1 MTVPRIAVA
10 RWPSTDSSRR
20 PAGPAS
26 HPLPPAGGPLAG
38 AYDWP
43 AYVWP
48 LRSYLELQA
57 RPASVPHAREHARAV
72 LRRWHLTGLA
82 GTVEL
87 LVSEIATNAIRA
99 SDPAGRHGLRT
110 TAVPGRRPQVIRL
123 WLMSDTG
130 HVMVQMWD
138 SDQCQPVRRHAGR
151 DAEAGRGLLIIEVL
165 SSQWGSYAIQ
175 GVDGKFVWAV
185 CGP

>member
-1 MTVPRIAVA
+1 MTVPRIAVT
-10 RWPSTDSSRR
+10 RWPSADSSRR

-26 HPLPPAGGPLAG
+26 HPLPPAGDPLAG

-43 AYVWP
+43 
-48 LRSYLELQA
+48 LHSYLELQS
-57 RPASVPHAREHARAV
+57 RPASVPRAREHARAV
-72 LRRWHLTGLA
+72 LRRWHLTGVA
-82 GTVEL
+82 DTVEL

-99 SDPAGRHGLRT
+99 SDPARRHGHRT
-110 TAVPGRRPQVIRL
+110 KAASARRPQVIRL

-138 SDQCQPVRRHAGR
+138 SDQCQPVRRRADR
-151 DAEAGRGLLIIEVL
+151 DAEAGRGLLIIEAL

-185 CGP
+185 CGR

>member
-10 RWPSTDSSRR
+10 RWPSAETWD
-20 PAGPAS
+20 
-26 HPLPPAGGPLAG
+26 
-38 AYDWP
+38 
-43 AYVWP
+43 WP

-72 LRRWHLTGLA
+72 LCRWHVTGLA
-82 GTVEL
+82 DTVEL

-99 SDPAGRHGLRT
+99 SDPAGRPGHRDRV
-110 TAVPGRRPQVIRL
+110 VPARRPQVIRL

-130 HVMVQMWD
+130 HVMVQIWD
-138 SDQCQPVRRHAGR
+138 ANQCQPVRRHPDR
-151 DAEAGRGLLIIEVL
+151 DAEAGRGLLIIEAL
-165 SSQWGSYAIQ
+165 SSQWGSYAIH

-185 CGP
+185 CGR